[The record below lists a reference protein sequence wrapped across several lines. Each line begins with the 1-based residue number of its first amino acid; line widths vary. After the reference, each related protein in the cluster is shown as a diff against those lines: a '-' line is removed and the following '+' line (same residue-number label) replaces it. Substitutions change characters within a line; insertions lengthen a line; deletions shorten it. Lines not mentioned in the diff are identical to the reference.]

1 MSQQPVDLPASSRWR
16 GRVSGGRSLSI
27 LFLAMLSLTASAREF
42 STSEIYQSA
51 KAAVVKLTV
60 LGQHNEP
67 LKTGTGF
74 FVSPDGM
81 LVTNR
86 HVVEDGYSMVCC
98 CTRRAGS
105 RDPTPLRLG

>member
-1 MSQQPVDLPASSRWR
+1 MSAS
-16 GRVSGGRSLSI
+16 GERSLSI
-27 LFLAMLSLTASAREF
+27 LFLAMLSLTASAKEF

-74 FVSPDGM
+74 FVSPDGV

-86 HVVEDGYSMVCC
+86 HVVRGRIFHC
-98 CTRRAGS
+98 RRSSERGDLS
-105 RDPTPLRLG
+105 LRRRP